1 MLIAGVDRP
10 ENGRYQCIECGNI
23 VTIDGE
29 ADELA
34 PCPCCGDTIFQEVR

>member
-10 ENGRYQCIECGNI
+10 ENGRYQCIECGNF
-23 VTIDGE
+23 VTIDGDT
-29 ADELA
+29 DELA